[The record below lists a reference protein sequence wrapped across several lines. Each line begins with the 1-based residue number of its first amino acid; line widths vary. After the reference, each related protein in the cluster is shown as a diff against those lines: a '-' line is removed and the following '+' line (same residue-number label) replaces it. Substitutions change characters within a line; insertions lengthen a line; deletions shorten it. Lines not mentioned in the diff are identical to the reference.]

1 MEPFEVARASSWGS
15 RLMIISAISE
25 VLFPFSFINLN
36 MYKLKLVLTFVVLNV
51 LIDMYHFIIEQ
62 VNS

>member
-1 MEPFEVARASSWGS
+1 MEPLEVARASSWGS

-36 MYKLKLVLTFVVLNV
+36 MYKLKMVLTFVVLNV
-51 LIDMYHFIIEQ
+51 LIDMYHFITEQ